1 MLNKA
6 LHNLRR
12 LPPWWR
18 GLSLRERRA
27 VALTAL
33 LLGSTL
39 WWLVLV
45 QPALARIAHWEA
57 ETPKLRSQAQTL
69 DSLLAHTPPPPAIAQ
84 QEPALRQSLE
94 HAGLAGH
101 YQLQAVQGGWQLD
114 FAQAPAAT
122 ATGWLLQAPAQL
134 GLTVVHSRL
143 QRDPLADP
151 AATASFSGIVRLDQ
165 ALGAKESS

>member
-6 LHNLRR
+6 RHPLRR
-12 LPPWWR
+12 LRPWWH
-18 GLSLRERRA
+18 GLSARERRA

-33 LLGSTL
+33 LLGTTL

-57 ETPKLRSQAQTL
+57 ETPRLRSQAQTL
-69 DSLLAHTPPPPAIAQ
+69 DGLLAHAPSLPGAAQ
-84 QEPALRQSLE
+84 QAPALRQSLE
-94 HAGLAGH
+94 HAGLGGH

-114 FAQAPAAT
+114 LAQAPAEAAT
-122 ATGWLLQAPAQL
+122 AWLLQAPAQL

-143 QRDPLADP
+143 QR
-151 AATASFSGIVRLDQ
+151 
-165 ALGAKESS
+165 

>member
-1 MLNKA
+1 MLSRTLN
-6 LHNLRR
+6 NLRR

-39 WWLVLV
+39 WWLGLI
-45 QPALARIAHWEA
+45 QPALSRIAHWEV

-69 DSLLAHTPPPPAIAQ
+69 DGLLAQAPSPPASAQ

-101 YQLQAVQGGWQLD
+101 YQLQAVAGGWQLG
-114 FAQAPAAT
+114 FEQAPAEA

-143 QRDPLADP
+143 QRDPLAEP
-151 AATASFSGIVRLDQ
+151 SATASFSGIVRLDQ